1 MVRVMLSVVQS
12 SKRVGVSPHT
22 IRAWMRERRV
32 PFYRLGRR
40 VLLAEDD
47 VDNLITQSRVEA
59 IKEQILTVPLSA
71 YSLVTEKR
79 NRRAYEA

>member
-1 MVRVMLSVVQS
+1 MQRVMLSIIQG

-22 IRAWMRERRV
+22 MRAWVRERRI

-47 VDNLITQSRVEA
+47 IENLLNQSRVER
-59 IKEQILTVPLSA
+59 V
-71 YSLVTEKR
+71 KR
-79 NRRAYEA
+79 